1 MKSKKVFFAGIL
13 AAILLAGCGTSS
25 SASVNSPSSAAASA
39 WAANGDEIKNYTRY
53 ANYTPVKAKDAGK
66 IYGSAGNILV
76 AYFSRSANTSLNGVD
91 AVSSASLQVQ
101 KDKTARGNAQQIA
114 EWIANETGGDLYPIQ
129 TMYTYPVDYDQ
140 TVDVGEGQDKDSV
153 RPALINPIDLSSYD
167 LIYLVEPIWHY
178 TMPAPVAS
186 FLKDYDLSGK
196 TIVCFTTNA
205 GSGFA
210 DTMEKVQA
218 AEPGAK
224 VVQGIAVSQGRTA
237 ESESEVRA
245 AAADLK
251 KKYEP
256 KKETTMAQSQTIKI
270 QMNGKTFN
278 AQLENND
285 TAEAFLKK
293 LPQTLQMKELNGNEK
308 YTYGISLP
316 SHAKAVGR
324 IEAGDLMLYGDD
336 CLVVFY
342 ESFET
347 PYSYTRIG
355 KITNPEGL
363 AEAVGK
369 GGVQMTFSAD

>member
-1 MKSKKVFFAGIL
+1 MKSKKIFFAGIL

-25 SASVNSPSSAAASA
+25 SASVSSPSSMGTSA
-39 WAANGDEIKNYTRY
+39 GAANGDEIKNYTRY

-66 IYGSAGNILV
+66 ISGSAGNILV

-114 EWIANETGGDLYPIQ
+114 EWIADETGGDLYPIQ

-140 TVDVGEGQDKDSV
+140 TVDVGEGQDKDGV

-178 TMPAPVAS
+178 TMPAPVVS
-186 FLKDYDLSGK
+186 FLKAYDLSGK

-210 DTMEKVQA
+210 DTMEKVQS

-251 KKYEP
+251 KKYAQ

-270 QMNGKTFN
+270 QINGKAFN

-342 ESFET
+342 ESFDT